1 MIHTFSS
8 FQLLL
13 FIVVDVPLVFVAV
26 MLLELLLLL
35 GEEALLVEL
44 LLLLSTE
51 LASRW
56 IKLNLPFVATG
67 VIVVVADV
75 IEEVEDG
82 NWITLVT
89 GDELLL

>member
-67 VIVVVADV
+67 VTVVVADV